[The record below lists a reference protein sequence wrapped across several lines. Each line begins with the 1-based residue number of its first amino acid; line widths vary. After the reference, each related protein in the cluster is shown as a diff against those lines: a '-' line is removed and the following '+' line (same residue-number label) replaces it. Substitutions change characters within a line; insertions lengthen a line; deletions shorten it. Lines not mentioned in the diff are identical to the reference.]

1 MNKHDIIDLEERALK
16 AYHRK
21 AQEEG
26 TTRPIPSEGSTE
38 VEEVDGTV
46 YVTLANINGP
56 LARYKVSD
64 SGRLY
69 EVAIEE
75 AAAES

>member
-26 TTRPIPSEGSTE
+26 ITRNQPSNGSTE

-46 YVTLANINGP
+46 YVTLGNVNGP
-56 LARYKVSD
+56 LARYKVSE

-69 EVAIEE
+69 ELEIEE
-75 AAAES
+75 SGAES

>member
-1 MNKHDIIDLEERALK
+1 MNKHEIIDLEERALK

-26 TTRPIPSEGSTE
+26 INRPIPSEGIAE
-38 VEEVDGTV
+38 IEEVDGTV
-46 YVTLANINGP
+46 YVTLGNVNGP

-75 AAAES
+75 SSAES